1 MSDDPNR
8 RLGRGLSAL
17 LGQESAD
24 YASLDR
30 VRLSKMVPIE
40 FLQPG
45 PFQPRRRF
53 VEEELAALA
62 ESIRA
67 NGILQP
73 ILVRRRGMQPNA
85 YEIVAGERR
94 WRAAQLA
101 KLHEVPVIIRDIA
114 DREALEL
121 ALVENLQR
129 ENLSPLEEA
138 EGYHRL
144 MQEFRNTQ
152 EELAEH
158 VGKSRSHIANMLR
171 LLTLPGDVKELV
183 DSGALSAGHARALIG
198 APNALMLA
206 KRVVAQGLSV
216 RQTERLAAARKRPA
230 RPAKAKRPDLR
241 DSDTVALERDL
252 SNLLGLKVAISF
264 DGTGG
269 DVTIHYS
276 TLEQLDALLQ
286 RLTKAAAPRP
296 PASDTG
302 TE

>member
-1 MSDDPNR
+1 M
-8 RLGRGLSAL
+8 GRGLSAL

-45 PFQPRRRF
+45 PFQPRRLF
-53 VEEELAALA
+53 AEDELAALA
-62 ESIRA
+62 DSIRV

-73 ILVRRRGMQPNA
+73 ILVRRRGTQPNA

-101 KLHEVPVIIRDIA
+101 KLHEVPVIIRELG

-138 EGYHRL
+138 EGFRRL
-144 MQEFRNTQ
+144 MEEFKNTQ

-171 LLTLPGDVKELV
+171 LLSLPDEVKAIV

-198 APNALMLA
+198 APNVLMLA
-206 KRVVAQGLSV
+206 KRVVAEGLSV
-216 RQTERLAAARKRPA
+216 RQTERLVAARKRPA
-230 RPAKAKRPDLR
+230 RPTRAKKPDLR
-241 DSDTVALERDL
+241 DADTAALERDL

-269 DVTIHYS
+269 ELSIHYA
-276 TLEQLDALLQ
+276 TLEQLDGLLQ
-286 RLTKAAAPRP
+286 RLTKAAAPR
-296 PASDTG
+296 ATG
-302 TE
+302 TD

>member
-8 RLGRGLSAL
+8 RMGRGLSAL

-30 VRLSKMVPIE
+30 VRLSKMVAIE

-45 PFQPRRRF
+45 PFQPRRLF
-53 VEEELAALA
+53 AEEELAALA
-62 ESIRA
+62 DSIRV

-73 ILVRRRGMQPNA
+73 ILVRRRGTQPNA

-101 KLHEVPVIIRDIA
+101 KLHEVPVIIRDLG

-138 EGYHRL
+138 EGYRRL
-144 MQEFRNTQ
+144 MEEFRNTQ

-171 LLTLPGDVKELV
+171 LLSLPDEVKAII

-198 APNALMLA
+198 APNILMLA
-206 KRVVAQGLSV
+206 KRVVAEGLSV
-216 RQTERLAAARKRPA
+216 RQTERLVAARKSPA
-230 RPAKAKRPDLR
+230 RPTRSKKKPDLR
-241 DSDTVALERDL
+241 DADTAALERDL
-252 SNLLGLKVAISF
+252 SNLLGLKVAITF

-269 DVTIHYS
+269 ELKIAYA
-276 TLEQLDALLQ
+276 TLEQLDNLLQ
-286 RLTKAAAPRP
+286 RLTKAAPPR
-296 PASDTG
+296 ATG
-302 TE
+302 TD

>member
-8 RLGRGLSAL
+8 RMGRGLSAL

-30 VRLSKMVPIE
+30 VRLSKMVAIE

-45 PFQPRRRF
+45 PFQPRRLF
-53 VEEELAALA
+53 AAEELAALA
-62 ESIRA
+62 DSIRV

-73 ILVRRRGMQPNA
+73 ILVRRRGTQPNA

-101 KLHEVPVIIRDIA
+101 KLHEVPVIIRDLG

-138 EGYHRL
+138 EGYRRL
-144 MQEFRNTQ
+144 LEEFRNTQ
-152 EELAEH
+152 EALAEH

-171 LLTLPGDVKELV
+171 LLSLPDEVKAII

-198 APNALMLA
+198 APNILMLA
-206 KRVVAQGLSV
+206 KRVVADGLSV
-216 RQTERLAAARKRPA
+216 RQTERLVAARKSPA
-230 RPAKAKRPDLR
+230 RPTRAKKPDLR
-241 DSDTVALERDL
+241 DADTAALERDL
-252 SNLLGLKVAISF
+252 ANLLGLKVSISF

-269 DVTIHYS
+269 ALSIHYA
-276 TLEQLDALLQ
+276 TLEQLDNLLQ
-286 RLTKAAAPRP
+286 RLTKAAAPR
-296 PASDTG
+296 ATG